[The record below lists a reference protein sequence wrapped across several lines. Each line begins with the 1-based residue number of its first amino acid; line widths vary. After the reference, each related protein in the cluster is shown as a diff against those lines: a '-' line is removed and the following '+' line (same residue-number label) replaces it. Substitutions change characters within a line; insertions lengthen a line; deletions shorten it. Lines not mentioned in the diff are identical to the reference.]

1 MFGGVFFRAYNG
13 NILCCTAAK
22 TLLFGNKRYTS
33 RYLGRIL
40 RPIGSTSCAIQF
52 ADTMPNDNL
61 NWMDQPGELQR
72 WLEQLGVLDTVRG
85 ATNVQR
91 IVRSGLTADLQF
103 FLLQAI
109 QKHLPETGDPGAVLN
124 NLDRFFE
131 TSRSPQSLTSLF
143 ERDLD
148 SLPTLLRIFSVSQFL
163 ADQLISDPES
173 FDFLRLTEGQ
183 AVPRDRLLD
192 ELVSEVMAITDESSV
207 MRALRHCR
215 QRELLRIA
223 YGDFIGQHSLEVVT
237 EQLSFL
243 AEALTESALMW
254 VRRERQKR
262 KPEPQHRDGISIKFS
277 VLALGKLGGSELNY
291 SSDIDL
297 IFLADF
303 DDEESTR
310 HNSAME
316 YFERLAMQL
325 IRVINEKTADG
336 RVYRVDMRLRPLG
349 SDGALVCSPQAAL
362 NYYESLGRTWERQA
376 YLKARVIAGDRPL
389 GESFLEQ
396 MQPWVFRRYLN
407 RADIVGI
414 GSLKRRIEKRS
425 HAQCGLLDV
434 KLGPGGIR
442 DIEFVVQFLQ
452 LLHGGDLK
460 SIRSGHTLTAIG
472 KLADAG
478 ILTLQESSLLD
489 DGYRLLRKVEHYLQ
503 IMFDLQTHS
512 LPDTPDELRK
522 LALRMDFRDHTD
534 QPAEQQLRQLL
545 EEKTSRIRRIVDH
558 LLHRAFADQADYAD
572 ESDLILE
579 PSPAPEVIDRV
590 LSKHSF
596 SKPDEAYHLLMEL
609 SKESVSFLSHR
620 RCRHF
625 LAAIAPQL
633 LASIARTPFPDR
645 TLAQLSN
652 VSNSLGG
659 KAVLWELFSFNPPS
673 MQLYVRLCASSPY
686 LVELLTGNP
695 GMIDELLDSLLLDRL
710 PQYAELES
718 ELTELCRNAS
728 DIEPILLSFRNFNH
742 LRVGVRDILGKES
755 IVNTHAALS
764 DIAEVCLRQVV
775 RHEYQRLI
783 KRFGVP
789 ILECGERAGD
799 ICDFT
804 IIALGKLGGREPNY
818 HSDLDVLFLF
828 ESDGYTQSSQ
838 PGIRF
843 EPTTNRHFYNQLSQR
858 VIQTL
863 SKITPWGRLYE
874 IDARLRPTGQSGQLA
889 IAVDDLTQ
897 YFEDGQGQLWERQAL
912 CKARPVYGGER
923 IRAASMT
930 AISRIIQNVVWTR
943 DIAEEIYDMRLRLQ
957 QTASPQNLKRGE
969 GGTLDIEFI
978 IQALQIKLAATAPQ
992 IMRAGTLASLEPLVL
1007 SGALTSE
1014 QAWLL
1019 DEGYRFL
1026 RGIES
1031 ALRLMNTVARHD
1043 FPTDPSELSLLEF
1056 LLGVHDSVPIAER
1069 CQSIRLRNRLLLDDI
1084 FKQLQST

>member
-1 MFGGVFFRAYNG
+1 
-13 NILCCTAAK
+13 LCGDARK

-33 RYLGRIL
+33 RTGLDDFVADWFH
-40 RPIGSTSCAIQF
+40 SDAI
-52 ADTMPNDNL
+52 MPTDNL
-61 NWMDQPGELQR
+61 HWLDQPKLIHAWLKRLGIEDTIRGE
-72 WLEQLGVLDTVRG
+72 
-85 ATNVQR
+85 TNLQR
-91 IVRSGLTADLQF
+91 IVRSGLTPDLQF
-103 FLLQAI
+103 FLVKALER
-109 QKHLPETGDPGAVLN
+109 HLPETGDPSAVLN
-124 NLDRFFE
+124 NLERFFE
-131 TSRSPQSLTSLF
+131 TARSPQSLVSLF
-143 ERDLD
+143 ERDAD

-163 ADQLISDPES
+163 ADQLIVDPES

-183 AVPRDRLLD
+183 AVLRERLLD
-192 ELVSEVMAITDESSV
+192 ELVSEVMAITDEAQM

-223 YGDFIGQHSLEVVT
+223 YGDFIGHHSLEVVT
-237 EQLSFL
+237 EQLSYL
-243 AEALTESALMW
+243 AEALTETALLW
-254 VRRERQKR
+254 VRRDRQKR
-262 KPEPQHRDGISIKFS
+262 KPEPRHADGSPIKFS
-277 VLALGKLGGSELNY
+277 ILALGKLGGTELNY

-297 IFLADF
+297 IFLANL
-303 DDEESTR
+303 DEGETNR
-310 HNSAME
+310 HTAATE
-316 YFERLAMQL
+316 YFERLATQL
-325 IRVINEKTADG
+325 IKVINDKSAHG

-376 YLKARVIAGDRPL
+376 YLKARVIAGDREL
-389 GESFLEQ
+389 GQRFLEQ
-396 MQPWVFRRYLN
+396 MQPWIFRRYLN

-425 HAQCGLLDV
+425 QSHFELLDV

-452 LLHGGDLK
+452 LLHSGDLK
-460 SIRSGHTLTAIG
+460 SIRSGNTLQAVS

-478 ILTLQESSLLD
+478 ILTLQESSILD
-489 DGYRLLRKVEHYLQ
+489 DGYRLLRRVEHYLQ

-522 LALRMDFRDHTD
+522 LALRMDFRD
-534 QPAEQQLRQLL
+534 QPTQTAEGQLRQLL
-545 EEKTSRIRRIVDH
+545 EEKTSLIRRIVDH
-558 LLHRAFADQADYAD
+558 LLHRAFTDQAEYAD

-579 PSPAPEVIDRV
+579 PAPAPEVIDRV
-590 LSKHSF
+590 LAKHAF
-596 SKPDEAYHLLMEL
+596 SKPEEAYHLLMDL

-633 LASIARTPFPDR
+633 LASIARTPFPDS
-645 TLAQLSN
+645 TLAQLAN
-652 VSNSLGG
+652 VSDSLGG

-673 MQLYVRLCASSPY
+673 MQLYVRLCACSPY

-710 PQYAELES
+710 PQYSELEAELN
-718 ELTELCRNAS
+718 ELCRNAD

-755 IVNTHAALS
+755 IVNTHATLS
-764 DIAEVCLRQVV
+764 DIAEICLRQVIQ
-775 RHEYQRLI
+775 HEYRRLI
-783 KRFGVP
+783 RRYGVP
-789 ILECGERAGD
+789 MLEAGQRAGQ

-828 ESDGYTQSSQ
+828 EGDGHTQNSQ
-838 PGIRF
+838 PGSRF

-858 VIQTL
+858 VIQ
-863 SKITPWGRLYE
+863 SVSRITPWGRLYE

-889 IAVDDLTQ
+889 IAVDDLTS
-897 YFEDGQGQLWERQAL
+897 YFEEGQGQLWERQAL
-912 CKARPVYGGER
+912 CKARPIYGGES
-923 IRAASMT
+923 IRQAAMT
-930 AISRIIQNVVWTR
+930 AVSNIIQNVTWTQTT
-943 DIAEEIYDMRLRLQ
+943 AAEIYDMRLRLQ

-978 IQALQIKLAATAPQ
+978 IQALQIKLASSHPR
-992 IMRAGTLASLEPLVL
+992 IIRSGTLASLEPLVAA
-1007 SGALTSE
+1007 GALATE

-1043 FPTDPSELSLLEF
+1043 FPTDPNELRSLEF

-1069 CQSIRLRNRLLLDDI
+1069 CQSIRQRNRLLLNEI
-1084 FKQLQST
+1084 FAQLRTE